1 MKKKQLKTVKGMRDF
16 LPEDMIRREFIF
28 DTIRKTYENYGFLPF
43 ETPAL
48 EYLEVLTAKSGS
60 EITQQIYSFTDKG
73 GREVGLRFDLTV
85 PLARVIASNP
95 ALPKPFKRYCIS
107 RVWRYE
113 NPQAGRYREFWQADA
128 DIIGVESR
136 FADVEVIA
144 AARTALKRLGFRDFE
159 IRVNSRKLLDAIAE
173 SIGIMDNE
181 KKLELFRIIDKL
193 DKIGENGVRNELK
206 RIGVKDSDIN
216 IIFRYLSIRGPIDSV
231 LENLDKVLDSNLKSA
246 KEGYNDLI
254 GIKDFAEYYHISN
267 ELNFDMSLARGL
279 DYYTGPIF
287 EISSRRLKIGSIA
300 GGGRYDTLIE
310 LLGGPSTP
318 AVGIALGVERIFEIM
333 KKTNMFP
340 FNKKTVT
347 QVYVV
352 TTNTSLVRHAIS
364 IAQLL
369 RDSKINTEIDI
380 KGRTLKK
387 NLEIINKLGIP
398 VAIIIGEKEI
408 KENKVI
414 IRDMLKNEQEL
425 INLDKLIDKVKTILL
440 GKKME
445 KMENEKT

>member
-1 MKKKQLKTVKGMRDF
+1 MKKKQLKPVKGMRDF